1 MVLIA
6 TGDYVINKAK
16 NIKEIAKKWGLSF
29 SSVQQTMSRKK
40 EHSKGGRQYAKR
52 KKLGDEKEEPVKKSR
67 HLKEKGA
74 TASTKAADAEKE
86 PTEETEPDRELIETS
101 SGEELLDVPWTKSYN
116 FGVEVDKKNLH

>member
-6 TGDYVINKAK
+6 VGDYVINKAK
-16 NIKEIAKKWGLSF
+16 NINIKKWGLFF
-29 SSVQQTMSRKK
+29 SSIQWAMSRKK

-74 TASTKAADAEKE
+74 TASTKSTEAEKE
-86 PTEETEPDRELIETS
+86 PTEETELDIELIETS
-101 SGEELLDVPWTKSYN
+101 SGEELPDIPWTKS
-116 FGVEVDKKNLH
+116 